1 MVQELLHKQLSG
13 FGHHVSMYVY
23 IQASILATQTKACN
37 PSHYLL
43 NILHTKLTW
52 NKRKFHNLGVTIRWI
67 PSHLEIKGNKEADRQ
82 AKCAIKG
89 NADTPINRLSR
100 ELCDRLL
107 DSWSAIQQY
116 VNKNTQKDAA
126 HHLHKSPQWRKLRH
140 IDPTMPSKRYRMMAD
155 SLLHKQASLLIQLR
169 TGHAPL
175 NKHLFNIKSADSPIC
190 PACKDTHKTVHH
202 FLLLCPAYEQ
212 PPTSLILHP
221 QSRITVPCN
230 PPCTPKSNK
239 TPVQIYQ

>member
-1 MVQELLHKQLSG
+1 VQRQFYTAEKITLKLNVLCAIYCLGPETKHTVYKGKIAGAIMAQELLHKQLSG

-107 DSWSAIQQY
+107 DS
-116 VNKNTQKDAA
+116 
-126 HHLHKSPQWRKLRH
+126 
-140 IDPTMPSKRYRMMAD
+140 
-155 SLLHKQASLLIQLR
+155 
-169 TGHAPL
+169 
-175 NKHLFNIKSADSPIC
+175 
-190 PACKDTHKTVHH
+190 
-202 FLLLCPAYEQ
+202 
-212 PPTSLILHP
+212 
-221 QSRITVPCN
+221 
-230 PPCTPKSNK
+230 
-239 TPVQIYQ
+239 